1 TESGETIETTETI
14 EDTSAGADVTDVAD
28 VTEVTEVTE
37 VWTSKPEE
45 TVAAT
50 ETSETTEAV
59 WEEVDE
65 EASGSKKRTS
75 KKHSRKS
82 HHKHTPGV
90 SSEEVVTVV
99 GVAAASASLASVVL
113 SGGDTAVADTLG
125 EQASIARSAV
135 SRSVLSKSEGKFGR
149 IGDRSTETVSKT
161 RTANTEDAASAST
174 LSYKQ
179 AIVSGNQTSPVKATR
194 EQTSSSS
201 SSSGIASKAG
211 AQETKSDTTRERSTQ
226 RNRHDEG
233 EDTTRG
239 QQQRSEVKSSTTISK
254 SASIFAS
261 PSINNAAATKT
272 ASSIAVHERVEG
284 SGSENKGLKTVK
296 TTTTVTRSGSGAAVT
311 TTETTASL
319 HEAELALREST
330 TAASGSSAESAE
342 GDEARSGSSKKRFK
356 KRSKKSRSKQT
367 ENEVEISSAVASAAS
382 EVVTEEKQNLRAA
395 AAWGE
400 ETVSSRT
407 VSMETTYKYMQI
419 LVLRRERSLTLAFED
434 LWCTVQ
440 TGEEAKVSTDV
451 VRGAMGYAESGAMTA
466 VLGGSRVS
474 KAAFLGALAGQL
486 DQSKGKVFYS
496 GHEASALVR
505 RRATGYCW
513 YGDEHAVWHG
523 TTTVREALSFSAH
536 LRQSDEVNKSKK
548 LEIVE
553 SCLELLE
560 LTELADQRVDL
571 CSAEEMRLV
580 AIGVE
585 LAFAPSVL
593 LVDEPTNGLDAKG
606 AQRIVRV
613 LQQVAKTGR
622 TVVCTLGESAS
633 AAELRSFDRLL
644 LLSSNG
650 ETIFHGESR
659 QFMQYME
666 ALPGVKKLSGSQS
679 LAAWAIE
686 SVGGGSTMTTTMTT
700 TTTTITGKGGKART
714 STKKKKYASGAST
727 SMGTDTVSR
736 EKETRFVQ
744 FFQRSELKRTLLT
757 QMQRVGYSRPS
768 TAEEYVPA
776 LVTASK
782 RGELAAYAAS
792 WGTQM
797 TWLLRRVVLS
807 YWRMVS
813 SVSTIQSAMTMT
825 SAITTQWQRAGV
837 TGLFVLSFVWFLWLF
852 SAARSTEYDTFE
864 GVNYGAA
871 LIAWSTLM
879 LGAVFALGAVARA
892 SRGNAW
898 RENASWRR
906 EQACQAYPALAY
918 HLSSGA
924 VELLLTL
931 VVTFVAVLATFSLF
945 GFWSVAASGS
955 FSLYWMTL
963 AIFAL
968 GQLYLGQWLVRSVPS
983 GSLAAAAGVG
993 LNLLPLLLF
1002 VWSWRSSMLGNFLW
1016 LLMLLTPQRFAL
1028 QTLQALVF
1036 GAAADSCLDDA
1047 EEEILCHELRLIPA
1061 DESIYSQQ
1069 QLTVHSYAELE
1080 YGAYRASVTFRLLEL
1095 VLILVAVRY
1104 LVAMALNKRQ
1114 ARA

>member
-1 TESGETIETTETI
+1 
-14 EDTSAGADVTDVAD
+14 
-28 VTEVTEVTE
+28 
-37 VWTSKPEE
+37 
-45 TVAAT
+45 
-50 ETSETTEAV
+50 
-59 WEEVDE
+59 VDE
-65 EASGSKKRTS
+65 EASGSKKHTS

-82 HHKHTPGV
+82 HHKHTPGT

-99 GVAAASASLASVVL
+99 GVAAASASVLLA
-113 SGGDTAVADTLG
+113 GGDTSVVDNLIG
-125 EQASIARSAV
+125 EASIASVAV
-135 SRSVLSKSEGKFGR
+135 SRSVQSESEGKFGR
-149 IGDRSTETVSKT
+149 IGERSTETVSKT
-161 RTANTEDAASAST
+161 SAANTEDAASAST
-174 LSYKQ
+174 LSYKR
-179 AIVSGNQTSPVKATR
+179 AVASGSQTSPVKATR

-201 SSSGIASKAG
+201 SSSAITSKA
-211 AQETKSDTTRERSTQ
+211 AQETKSGTTRERFTQ

-233 EDTTRG
+233 EETTRE
-239 QQQRSEVKSSTTISK
+239 QQQRSEVKSSTTTSK
-254 SASIFAS
+254 SASSSAS
-261 PSINNAAATKT
+261 PSISSVAATKT
-272 ASSIAVHERVEG
+272 ASSIAVHEHVEG
-284 SGSENKGLKTVK
+284 SGSENKGSKTVK
-296 TTTTVTRSGSGAAVT
+296 TTTTVTRSGSGAAVA

-330 TAASGSSAESAE
+330 TAASGSSGESAE
-342 GDEARSGSSKKRFK
+342 GDEARSGSSKKRSK

-367 ENEVEISSAVASAAS
+367 GNEVEISSAVASATS
-382 EVVTEEKQNLRAA
+382 DVITGEKQKMRAA

-434 LWCTVQ
+434 LWCTTQ
-440 TGEEAKVSTDV
+440 TDEGAKVSTDV
-451 VRGAMGYAESGAMTA
+451 VKGAMGYAESGAMTA
-466 VLGGSRVS
+466 VLGGSRAS

-536 LRQSDEVNKSKK
+536 LRQSDEANESNK

-560 LTELADQRVDL
+560 LTELADQRVDS
-571 CSAEEMRLV
+571 CSGEEMRLV

-606 AQRIVRV
+606 AQRIVRA

-622 TVVCTLGESAS
+622 TVVCTLGESAT

-644 LLSSNG
+644 LLSSTG

-686 SVGGGSTMTTTMTT
+686 SVGGGSTVTTTTT

-727 SMGTDTVSR
+727 SMGTDTASR

-744 FFQRSELKRTLLT
+744 FFQRSELKRALLT

-768 TAEEYVPA
+768 TAEEHVPA
-776 LVTASK
+776 LVAASK

-813 SVSTIQSAMTMT
+813 SVSTVQSAMTAT
-825 SAITTQWQRAGV
+825 SAVATQWQRAGV
-837 TGLFVLSFVWFLWLF
+837 TGLFLLSFVWFLWLF
-852 SAARSTEYDTFE
+852 GAARSSEYDTFE

-898 RENASWRR
+898 REDASWRR

-931 VVTFVAVLATFSLF
+931 AVTFVVVLATFTLF

-955 FSLYWMTL
+955 FSLYWLAL

-968 GQLYLGQWLVRSVPS
+968 GQLCLGQWLVRSVPS

-1002 VWSWRSSMLGNFLW
+1002 VWSWRSSMLGSFLW

-1036 GAAADSCLDDA
+1036 GAAADSCLDAA
-1047 EEEILCHELRLIPA
+1047 EEETPCRELRLIPA
-1061 DESIYSQQ
+1061 DESVYSQQ

-1080 YGAYRASVTFRLLEL
+1080 YGAYRASVAFRLLEL

-1104 LVAMALNKRQ
+1104 LVVMALTKRQ
-1114 ARA
+1114 TRA